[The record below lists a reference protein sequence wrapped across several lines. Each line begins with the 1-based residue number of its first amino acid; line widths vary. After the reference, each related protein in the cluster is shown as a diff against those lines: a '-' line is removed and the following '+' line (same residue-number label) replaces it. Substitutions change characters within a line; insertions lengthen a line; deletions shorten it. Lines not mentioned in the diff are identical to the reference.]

1 MGSIHEWLV
10 PAILT
15 LVLWGLWGYML
26 KFAGMRLDW
35 REVYFISSLASFT
48 LALMFYLYSKGFSL
62 SLNTYALYAA
72 LAGLMGGLGYLTF
85 MIAISK
91 GKASIIIPLTA
102 LYPAIT
108 AILAVL
114 FLGEKLKPT
123 QLVGIVLALIAGI
136 LVSL

>member
-1 MGSIHEWLV
+1 MGSLHEWIV

-15 LVLWGLWGYML
+15 LVLWGLWGYIL
-26 KFAGMRLDW
+26 KIAGMRLDW
-35 REVYFISSLASFT
+35 REVYFMSSLASFT

-62 SLNTYALYAA
+62 SLNIYALYAA
-72 LAGLMGGLGYLTF
+72 LAGIMGGLGYLTF
-85 MIAISK
+85 MVAVSR

-123 QLVGIVLALIAGI
+123 QLIGIILALIAGI
-136 LVSL
+136 LVSI

>member
-1 MGSIHEWLV
+1 MGSLHEWIV

-15 LVLWGLWGYML
+15 LVLWGLWGYIL
-26 KFAGMRLDW
+26 KIAGMRLDW

-62 SLNTYALYAA
+62 SLNIYALYAA
-72 LAGLMGGLGYLTF
+72 LAGIMGGLGYLTF
-85 MIAISK
+85 MVAVSR

-123 QLVGIVLALIAGI
+123 QLIGIILALIAGI
-136 LVSL
+136 LVSI

>member
-26 KFAGMRLDW
+26 KFAGARLDW

-48 LALMFYLYSKGFSL
+48 LALIFYLYSKGFSL

-72 LAGLMGGLGYLTF
+72 LAGLMGGLGYLAF

-123 QLVGIVLALIAGI
+123 QLMGIILALIAGI

>member
-26 KFAGMRLDW
+26 KFAGTRLDW

-48 LALMFYLYSKGFSL
+48 LALIFYLYSKGFSI
-62 SLNTYALYAA
+62 SLNIYALYAA
-72 LAGLMGGLGYLTF
+72 IAGLMGGLGYLAF

-108 AILAVL
+108 AVLAVL

-123 QLVGIVLALIAGI
+123 QLAGIIMALIAGI

>member
-1 MGSIHEWLV
+1 MGSLHEWIV
-10 PAILT
+10 PAIFT
-15 LVLWGLWGYML
+15 LVLWGLWGYIL

-35 REVYFISSLASFT
+35 REVYFMSSLASFT

-62 SLNTYALYAA
+62 RLNIYALYAA
-72 LAGLMGGLGYLTF
+72 LAGIMGGLGYLTF
-85 MIAISK
+85 MVAVSR

-123 QLVGIVLALIAGI
+123 QLLGIILALIAGI
-136 LVSL
+136 LVSI

>member
-1 MGSIHEWLV
+1 MGSLHEWIV

-15 LVLWGLWGYML
+15 LVLWGLWGYIL
-26 KFAGMRLDW
+26 KIAGTRLDW
-35 REVYFISSLASFT
+35 REVYFMSSLASFT

-62 SLNTYALYAA
+62 GLNIYALYAA
-72 LAGLMGGLGYLTF
+72 LAGIMGGLGYLTF
-85 MIAISK
+85 MVAVSR

-123 QLVGIVLALIAGI
+123 QLIGIILALIAGI
-136 LVSL
+136 LVSI